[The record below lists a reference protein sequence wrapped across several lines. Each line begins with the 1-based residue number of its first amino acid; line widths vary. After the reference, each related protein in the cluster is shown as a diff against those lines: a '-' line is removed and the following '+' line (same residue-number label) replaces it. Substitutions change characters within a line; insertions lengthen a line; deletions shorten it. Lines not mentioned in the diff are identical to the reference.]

1 MENLKRLLVWL
12 MLLALM
18 FLAGCAT
25 TPKLITESFY
35 VPAKDPGIELY
46 VRNKR
51 PENVAKF
58 GPEKILLFLHGAGY
72 CSESVFDLALNGQ
85 SWMDFI
91 AQRGWDVY
99 LMDLRG
105 YGRST
110 HPPEMSMSPA
120 QNPPLVNTDVAVK
133 DVGAVVDHILARRGV
148 ARINLLGWS
157 WGTAIMGAYTAQNNA
172 KVERLVLYGPL
183 WLFKGAQPFGSLGAY
198 RNVTKNMAEKTL
210 RRGVAVEKQKEFL
223 PEAWFDAFWEAAVS
237 ADPAGAGQSP
247 PVVPIPNGALE
258 DVQKYWMAGKPHYDP
273 ARITVPTLVI
283 SAEWDT
289 DLPPYMAPEIFANLK
304 NTPLKRMVTIGQG
317 THWVMIEKNRLQ
329 LFREVH
335 LFLEEQK

>member
-1 MENLKRLLVWL
+1 MKNVKSVLGC
-12 MLLALM
+12 LM
-18 FLAGCAT
+18 FLVFMFFIGCAT

-35 VPAKDPGIELY
+35 VPATDPGIELY
-46 VRNKR
+46 VRNKH
-51 PENVAKF
+51 PEDVTKF
-58 GPEKILLFLHGAGY
+58 GPEKIVLFVHGAGY

-99 LMDLRG
+99 IMDLRG

-110 HPPEMSMSPA
+110 HPSEMSKPA
-120 QNPPLVNTDVAVK
+120 AENPPIVNTDVAVK

-157 WGTAIMGAYTAQNNA
+157 WGTAIMGAYTAKNNA
-172 KVERLVLYGPL
+172 KVEHLVLYGPL
-183 WLFKGAQPFGSLGAY
+183 WLFKGAQPFGPLGAY
-198 RNVTKNMAEKTL
+198 RRVTKEMAQKTL

-237 ADPAGAGQSP
+237 ADPAGASQNP

-258 DVQKYWMAGKPHYDP
+258 DVQKYWMVGKPHYDP
-273 ARITVPTLVI
+273 ASITVPTLVI
-283 SAEWDT
+283 GAEWDT

-304 NTPLKRMVTIGQG
+304 NTSVKRMVTIGQG

-329 LFREVH
+329 LFREVQ
-335 LFLEEQK
+335 LFLEEPR